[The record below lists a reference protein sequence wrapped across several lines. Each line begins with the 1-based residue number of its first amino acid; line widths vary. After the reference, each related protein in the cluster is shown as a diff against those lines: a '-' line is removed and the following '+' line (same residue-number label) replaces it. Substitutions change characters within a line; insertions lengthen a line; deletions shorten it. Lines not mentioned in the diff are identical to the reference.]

1 MEYPQ
6 RRRGP
11 QVNLPAVLL
20 LMLASVAGTA
30 AGADVIPAA
39 ARLAATCTGCHG
51 TNGDSVG
58 DALPKLAGRH
68 KDVLLASLKDFK
80 SGERPATVMTQ
91 LTKGYTDEQLER
103 LAEFFSKQDASAQGG
118 ANTASPATSA
128 TSQSSGAGS

>member
-1 MEYPQ
+1 MEYSQ

-11 QVNLPAVLL
+11 RANLPAVLM
-20 LMLASVAGTA
+20 LMLAFVAGTA

-51 TNGDSVG
+51 TNGVSVG
-58 DALPKLAGRH
+58 DALPKLAGQQ
-68 KDVLLASLKDFK
+68 KDLLLASLKAFK

-103 LAEFFSKQDASAQGG
+103 LAEFFSQQDG
-118 ANTASPATSA
+118 AGPPAPATSRP
-128 TSQSSGAGS
+128 SGAGS